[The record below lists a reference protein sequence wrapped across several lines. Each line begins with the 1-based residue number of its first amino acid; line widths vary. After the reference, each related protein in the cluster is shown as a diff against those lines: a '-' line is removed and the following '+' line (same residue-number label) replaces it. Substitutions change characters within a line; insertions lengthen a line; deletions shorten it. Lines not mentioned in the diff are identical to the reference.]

1 MASFG
6 DRVLGGI
13 NQKSGIRTIDENDRK
28 VVKGLRY
35 WCVCVCELET
45 LDLLKELRSCLR
57 PSSMLL
63 PEMELPEGELEQVP
77 V

>member
-1 MASFG
+1 MSLHRRWYSAE
-6 DRVLGGI
+6 R
-13 NQKSGIRTIDENDRK
+13 
-28 VVKGLRY
+28 GLSY

-63 PEMELPEGELEQVP
+63 PVVEIPEGSWNRSQRRQP
-77 V
+77 YGCS